1 MINSEQLQKAFIKA
15 CNYLELN
22 KEMVNSLNV
31 FPVPDG
37 DTGTNMTLTIKSAI
51 KNLENSKI
59 NNCADVS
66 KAISD
71 GALMGARG
79 NSGVILSQ
87 ILRGFYIG
95 SKDAVNIDV
104 KTIKDCFVNAYK
116 IAYKSVIKPTEGTIL
131 TVIREMGEF
140 CEENFEN
147 FDDEVEFLKAIL
159 KVGFESLNKTP
170 EILPIL
176 KEADVVDAGG
186 RGLICLLEGALGN
199 EVVEI
204 KNNYEFNKPAR
215 IEHLKAQQDEDI
227 KFGYCTEF
235 MITSDSEEY
244 GILRDKLSSIGDSL
258 IVVKGDNI
266 IKVHVHTN
274 HPGQAIEW
282 ALEFGPLHDLKI
294 DNMRRQHN
302 HLHHSDDEVLKAK
315 KNENLSN
322 KEHKKYGFI
331 SISTGSGLD
340 EIFKSMFV
348 DEIIK
353 GGQTMNPST
362 EDILNAVDKI
372 NADDIFIFPNNSNI
386 ILVSEQAAKISNK
399 NLHVIKTK
407 QIPEAFCALLNFN
420 ENLSVSE
427 NIENM
432 NNSLKTIKVGQITYS
447 LRNTEIDG
455 IKIEKDDY
463 MGILGG
469 KIVVSEKNI
478 DNTCDKLIKQLI
490 DEDSSIISIYYGE
503 DIKESDANNFAERL
517 SKQYKDVE
525 IELVYGGQ
533 PLYYYLISVE

>member
-1 MINSEQLQKAFIKA
+1 MINYDELQKAFVKA
-15 CNYLELN
+15 CNCLEKN
-22 KEMVNSLNV
+22 KEIVNGLNV

-59 NNCADVS
+59 NSCSDVA

-87 ILRGFYIG
+87 ILRGFYLG
-95 SKDAVNIDV
+95 SKDKSALNVEDL
-104 KTIKDCFVNAYK
+104 KECFVNAYK
-116 IAYKSVIKPTEGTIL
+116 VAYKSVIKPTEGTIL

-140 CEENFEN
+140 AEENFEKY
-147 FDDEVEFLKAIL
+147 DDEVLFCQDIL
-159 KVGFESLNKTP
+159 NQGFKTLDKTP

-176 KEADVVDAGG
+176 KEAGVVDAGG
-186 RGLICLLEGALGN
+186 RGLLYLFEGAMGD
-199 EVVEI
+199 EVVDV
-204 KNNYEFNKPAR
+204 KNNYDFNRPAR
-215 IEHLKAQQDEDI
+215 IEHLAAQEDADI

-244 GILRDKLSSIGDSL
+244 ENLRDKLSEIGDSL

-294 DNMRRQHN
+294 DNMRRQHS
-302 HLHHSDDEVLKAK
+302 HLHHTDKEVEEAK
-315 KNENLSN
+315 KQEPKKVEN
-322 KEHKKYGFI
+322 KKFGFI
-331 SISTGSGLD
+331 SISTGEGIDS
-340 EIFKSMFV
+340 IFKDMGV
-348 DEIIK
+348 DEIIT

-362 EDILNAVDKI
+362 EDILNAVEKI

-386 ILVSEQAAKISNK
+386 ILVAEQATKISEK

-407 QIPEAFCALLNFN
+407 QIPQAFCCLFNFN
-420 ENLSVSE
+420 ESLSAQE
-427 NIENM
+427 NAEIMTECI
-432 NNSLKTIKVGQITYS
+432 SDVKVGQITFA
-447 LRNTEIDG
+447 LRDTDIDG
-455 IKIEKDDY
+455 VKIKKDDFIGLSNGKITISEKKIEK
-463 MGILGG
+463 
-469 KIVVSEKNI
+469 SFE
-478 DNTCDKLIKQLI
+478 KLIDSLI
-490 DEDSSIISIYYGE
+490 DEDSSIVTVYYGE
-503 DIKESDANNFAERL
+503 DVKEEEAQSLADKISNKYE
-517 SKQYKDVE
+517 DIE
-525 IELVYGGQ
+525 IELMYGGQ